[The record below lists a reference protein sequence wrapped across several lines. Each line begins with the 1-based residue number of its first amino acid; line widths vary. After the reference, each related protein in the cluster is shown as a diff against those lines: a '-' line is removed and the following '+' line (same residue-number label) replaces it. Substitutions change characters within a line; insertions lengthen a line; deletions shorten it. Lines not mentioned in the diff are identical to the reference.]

1 MNNINKNLVS
11 IAALVIIL
19 AAARSAQEILLPF
32 FLALFISIIAS
43 APMTWLQDKKIPAGL
58 SVIIV
63 VVAIIGL
70 LFSASL
76 ILAGSIDSFS
86 QAMPT
91 YLERLQGS
99 TDNIVQWFNGIG
111 VSLPEA
117 GILSAINP
125 GAAMR
130 LANSFLGSFTQ
141 LLSNTFLIV
150 MTVIFMLLETSAFTK
165 KINLISDN
173 AGQTL
178 DNIAVFFA
186 STKHYMAI
194 KAVTSLITGILITI
208 GMALLGLDN
217 PILWGFLAFLLN
229 FIPTI
234 GSIIAAIPAVILAFL
249 QLGFASAML
258 VAIIFLAVN
267 MLIGNIIEPRVMG
280 KGVGLSTLVVF
291 LSMVFWGWLFGPIGM
306 LLSIPLTM
314 LVKFAA
320 DENEGTRWLAVILSS
335 TVREKDVNEEVG
347 N

>member
-1 MNNINKNLVS
+1 MNHISKNLVS
-11 IAALVIIL
+11 IAALIIIL

-32 FLALFISIIAS
+32 LLAVFISIIAS

-58 SVIIV
+58 AVIIV
-63 VVAIIGL
+63 VVTMISL
-70 LFSASL
+70 LFSATL

-86 QAMPT
+86 QSMPA
-91 YLERLQGS
+91 YLERLQGT
-99 TDNIVQWFNGIG
+99 TDNIVQWFDSIGI
-111 VSLPEA
+111 SLPEA
-117 GILSAINP
+117 GILSALNP
-125 GAAMR
+125 GVAMS

-150 MTVIFMLLETSAFTK
+150 MTVIFMLLEASVFTR
-165 KINLISDN
+165 KINMISDDS
-173 AGQTL
+173 GQTL
-178 DNIAVFFA
+178 ANIGCFFA

-208 GMALLGLDN
+208 GMMLLGLDN

-234 GSIIAAIPAVILAFL
+234 GSIIAAIPAVLLAFL
-249 QLGFASAML
+249 QLGFASAMF

-314 LVKFAA
+314 FVKIAA
-320 DENEGTRWLAVILSS
+320 DENESTRWMAIILSS
-335 TVREKDVNEEVG
+335 SVNEKVV
-347 N
+347 NDKAAT